1 MLICSTALEYQILRG
16 IYIGLSD
23 SQAIWLEF
31 FFKMSRSLPRVLF
44 FFFFSPRVLLSKI
57 VQGWSGQSR
66 GYRGCWKNLFISLLS
81 SFLPTS
87 HSSLFSLFFIIFFP
101 FTFYPPPHPFGSIV
115 LSSFSPKYSRNDQLF
130 YTSPSSQFLDSYF
143 ALILINV
150 LKFFKLEV
158 DHTSFLFLLKLLL
171 EMRRVFLRVMGW
183 VI

>member
-1 MLICSTALEYQILRG
+1 MILRLFG
-16 IYIGLSD
+16 WNFSSKCQDHY
-23 SQAIWLEF
+23 LEF
-31 FFKMSRSLPRVLF
+31 FFFSFFHLEFCCLKLFRGGVVNPEATVVVGKTCLYLF
-44 FFFFSPRVLLSKI
+44 FLHFSWPPIPLFFTYS
-57 VQGWSGQSR
+57 
-66 GYRGCWKNLFISLLS
+66 S
-81 SFLPTS
+81 SFSFL
-87 HSSLFSLFFIIFFP
+87 SLF
-101 FTFYPPPHPFGSIV
+101 TPPPFGSIV

-183 VI
+183 VIWQRMHPRQVLGTQS